1 MKITISTATLYWIPF
16 ERTLAMIAEAGFQ
29 NVELDLYWERKE
41 WASAQHLK
49 GVSIRQA
56 VRNIEASGLRIIS
69 VHDGGGVLESSQST
83 RGFINPDLDSF
94 LDAMG
99 YAPECIVFH
108 TPHVEG
114 SAEDDWF
121 ERISGNLV
129 KSLDQ
134 YRQVSTLSIENM
146 QTFAGYTVPLTMPNE
161 IKSFVYEN
169 NLGVTMDTSHYTE
182 MGVDILHA
190 ADVLG
195 TSMKTIHLS
204 DGTQVR
210 RHAFIGDGE
219 LNLAGL
225 LSAVDRERLISV
237 NLECTLSTGEKSDQ
251 GMNNDELICRLREA
265 RLRLE
270 AYLA

>member
-1 MKITISTATLYWIPF
+1 MQLSVSTATLFWVPF
-16 ERTLAMIAEAGFQ
+16 KETLAMIAEAGFQ

-69 VHDGGGVLESSQST
+69 IHDGGGVLKSADSIS
-83 RGFINPDLDSF
+83 GFINPDLDRY

-114 SAEDDWF
+114 SAEEGWF
-121 ERISGNLV
+121 GRISGKLV
-129 KSLDQ
+129 EALDR
-134 YRQVSTLSIENM
+134 YRPVCALSIENM
-146 QTFAGYTVPLTMPNE
+146 QAFAGYTIPLSMPDEMKTFVNE
-161 IKSFVYEN
+161 NI
-169 NLGVTMDTSHYTE
+169 LGVTMDTSHYTE
-182 MGVDILHA
+182 MGVDILQA
-190 ADVLG
+190 AEALG
-195 TSMKTIHLS
+195 AALITIHLS
-204 DGTQVR
+204 DGTQER
-210 RHAFIGDGE
+210 RHVFIGDGE

-225 LSAVDRERLISV
+225 LNMVDRERLRSV
-237 NLECTLSTGEKSDQ
+237 NLECTLSTEEKSDQ
-251 GMNNDELICRLREA
+251 LMDSDELISRMREA

-270 AYLA
+270 TYLA